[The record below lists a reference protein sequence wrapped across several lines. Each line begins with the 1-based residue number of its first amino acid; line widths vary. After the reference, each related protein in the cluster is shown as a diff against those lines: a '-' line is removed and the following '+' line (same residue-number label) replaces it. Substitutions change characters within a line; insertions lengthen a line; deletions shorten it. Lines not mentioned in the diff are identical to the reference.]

1 MASYLS
7 PEGLFALIFAG
18 TCLFVVARR
27 AKRHGA
33 LLPIDYSILFMAMIY
48 GLSWPLV
55 IASIMDGNAQNIH
68 VYSKFQN
75 ILFLNTLA
83 AAMAAAGLLIGWKL
97 VIRKPHRYLPNSDGL
112 LSSIRNP
119 ATYSAAFWVML
130 AVAAGSQILYT
141 MDYGGLFGAFK
152 YSNYIRAGLSEYFVR
167 SRFSFLAPF
176 GELALLACYGFW
188 GLILSGN
195 GRMNAKIGF
204 IASMIAS
211 LYVLYLS
218 QGRLNVVVF
227 FAILAMST
235 TLLRSRGTSY
245 TPVIAILAVP
255 ISVYATYEISKYFN
269 VKSESSFIA
278 FYTKEISF
286 VFAGFFA
293 QLSNPSNLYRFF
305 YDIATYPAYLIPSS
319 MTINWL
325 SDPSDLNTMLIHG
338 ARKGQHGITSGMP
351 VDIVTMGLIQMNFA
365 GIIPYAIFY
374 GAILAAA
381 HRICMSIALRGLR
394 AVFYAYICIK
404 IAGLG
409 LFYAQPATVV
419 VGNFALIVALFFA
432 IFLTW
437 GRQVRASDRGGFA

>member
-7 PEGLFALIFAG
+7 PEGLFALLFAG

-27 AKRHGA
+27 AKRHGV

-55 IASIMDGNAQNIH
+55 IASIKDGNAQNIH
-68 VYSKFQN
+68 VYSKFQGM
-75 ILFLNTLA
+75 LFLNTLA

-97 VIRKPHRYLPNSDGL
+97 VIRKPYRYFPNSEGI

-130 AVAAGSQILYT
+130 VVAAGSQILYT

-152 YSNYIRAGLSEYFVR
+152 YSNYIRSGLSEYFVR

-176 GELALLACYGFW
+176 GEFALLACYGFW

-195 GRMNAKIGF
+195 GRLNAKIGF

-211 LYVLYLS
+211 LYVLNLA

-227 FAILAMST
+227 FAILAMSV
-235 TLLRSRGTSY
+235 TLAKSKRTSY
-245 TPVIAILAVP
+245 ISMIAILAIPVA
-255 ISVYATYEISKYFN
+255 VYATYEISKYFN
-269 VKSESSFIA
+269 IKSESNFLI

-286 VFAGFFA
+286 IFTAFFA
-293 QLSNPSNLYRFF
+293 QLSDSSNLYRFF
-305 YDIATYPAYLIPSS
+305 YDVAAYPAYLLPSS

-338 ARKGQHGITSGMP
+338 AGKGQHGITSGMP
-351 VDIVTMGLIQMNFA
+351 VDIVTMGLIQMHFA

-374 GAILAAA
+374 GAILAVA
-381 HRICMSIALRGLR
+381 HRVCMSITLGGIR
-394 AVFYAYICIK
+394 AIFYAYICIK

-419 VGNFALIVALFFA
+419 VGNFALIAALLVAIVLA
-432 IFLTW
+432 R
-437 GRQVRASDRGGFA
+437 GRQIRVSGRGSCA